1 MSTTTRIVSLITLS
15 SILLLLLWTTAIISP
30 TLFVLGFIPLSLA
43 MLVTGIFE
51 LRQVLTS

>member
-1 MSTTTRIVSLITLS
+1 MPTTTRIVSLITLI
-15 SILLLLLWTTAIISP
+15 SIFLLLLWTTEIISP

>member
-15 SILLLLLWTTAIISP
+15 SILLFLLWITEIISP
-30 TLFVLGFIPLSLA
+30 TLFVLGFIPLALA
-43 MLVTGIFE
+43 MLFIGIFE

>member
-1 MSTTTRIVSLITLS
+1 MPTTTRIVSLITLI
-15 SILLLLLWTTAIISP
+15 SILLLLLWTTEIISP

>member
-1 MSTTTRIVSLITLS
+1 MPTTTRIVSLITLS
-15 SILLLLLWTTAIISP
+15 SILLLLLWTTEIISP

>member
-15 SILLLLLWTTAIISP
+15 SILLFLLWITEIISP

>member
-1 MSTTTRIVSLITLS
+1 MPTTTRIVSLITLS
-15 SILLLLLWTTAIISP
+15 SILLLLLWTTEIISP
-30 TLFVLGFIPLSLA
+30 TLFVLGFIPLALA

>member
-1 MSTTTRIVSLITLS
+1 MPTTTRIVSLITLI
-15 SILLLLLWTTAIISP
+15 SILLVLLWTTEIISP